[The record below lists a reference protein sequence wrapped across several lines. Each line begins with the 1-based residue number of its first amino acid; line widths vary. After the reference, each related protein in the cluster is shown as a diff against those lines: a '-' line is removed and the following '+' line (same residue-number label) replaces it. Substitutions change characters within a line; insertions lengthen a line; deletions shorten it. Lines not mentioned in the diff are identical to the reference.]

1 MLNKEKYEKEI
12 VEMAINNRAFG
23 IDKTT
28 NELIKCFGT
37 DCRTCKFNDIN
48 LAIDCKENRKNWANS
63 EYKEPKTFTNDEKT
77 LIRVLDKV
85 KYVVRDYNGFILLK
99 TKKPMKNNYEWF
111 GGDAMYCTINL
122 LTSATFSAIKWED
135 DEPTSR
141 EEILGE

>member
-1 MLNKEKYEKEI
+1 MLNKEKFAKDLIEIAIDGEEFGFSGKEI
-12 VEMAINNRAFG
+12 FV
-23 IDKTT
+23 
-28 NELIKCFGT
+28 CFDDSFCNG
-37 DCRTCKFNDIN
+37 CKFNKKGSCSE
-48 LAIDCKENRKNWANS
+48 ARRQWANS
-63 EYKEPKTFTNDEKT
+63 EYKEPKTFTDDEKA

-85 KYVVRDYNGFILLK
+85 KYVVRDYKGFILLM

-111 GGDAMYCTINL
+111 GRDAMYCTINL